1 MKEAEINIKIK
12 LGEDKIPE
20 EITWQ
25 SSDGG
30 SAGIQECKAFLL
42 ALWDGEQNNTFR
54 IDLWTKEMKVDEMNF
69 FFYQSLMTMA
79 DTFKRSTN
87 NPEGAQKM
95 KDFANELARDMGL
108 IDKKAT

>member
-1 MKEAEINIKIK
+1 MNEAEINFKIE

-20 EITWQ
+20 KITWN

-30 SAGIQECKAFLL
+30 TTGHQECKAFLI
-42 ALWDGEQNNTFR
+42 ALWDGEQNNTYR
-54 IDLWTKEMKVDEMNF
+54 IDLWTKEMKIDEMNF

-79 DTFKRSTN
+79 DTFQRSTN
-87 NPEGAQKM
+87 NAEGAQKM
-95 KDFANELARDMGL
+95 KNFANELARDIGL